1 MSYEQIELPTK
12 KRSMAPRVVGYI
24 LGIIW
29 LVACVSAAMHE
40 HRVIKESHRV
50 AQQQQQLKL
59 ERQRRQAA
67 YERRVLEEKAA
78 RSGVQNAM
86 DGVKR

>member
-1 MSYEQIELPTK
+1 MNYEQVQLPTK
-12 KRSMAPRVVGYI
+12 KRSIIPRLVGYG

-29 LVACVSAAMHE
+29 LVVCVLVACSE
-40 HRVIKESHRV
+40 YRVIKEAQRV
-50 AQQQQQLKL
+50 AQEQQQLKL

-78 RSGVQNAM
+78 RSGVQNAI